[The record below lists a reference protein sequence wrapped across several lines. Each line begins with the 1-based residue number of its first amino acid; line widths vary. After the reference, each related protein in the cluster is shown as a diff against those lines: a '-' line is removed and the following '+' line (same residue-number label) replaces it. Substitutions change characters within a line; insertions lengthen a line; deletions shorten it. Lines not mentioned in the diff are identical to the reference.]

1 MSFNLFNLFNL
12 FNQRTPMKRLARL
25 LPLLVLAAG
34 CARSSLPSEMP
45 VPEPP
50 PYRTVQ
56 LDAEPGPAEGGG
68 SGGLSCRIVKI
79 FPNDSATFRFENR
92 TDAPV
97 FVDLESVVAFSRFF
111 GFYAPGLLFLR
122 AYDDEGR
129 VCSTNAPGASP
140 DGFWSPGMESDRIPS
155 DKEIAKRETA
165 VPPGEGIVCDIHIPE
180 FFGSAAP
187 STRMAAVE
195 PAASVRLPSGERRTI
210 VGPRISYSP
219 SERGEIRSWTDWFRK
234 QTGLEA
240 SGMVLSSY
248 AVPSKQL
255 SNDPDFRPI
264 LVFLAPT
271 AAGVEKGEIDRSCWI
286 VDPGSP
292 QAERIVAAMRR
303 HRSLSRLKIQPL
315 ANHVALLVWDP
326 SGDGWSS
333 DSWYP
338 DGAMR
343 AFLRE
348 IRGILE
354 SATNAPAEPAPFHAE
369 AAESESL
376 AETAESAESAETA
389 TRGAVGN
396 PL

>member
-1 MSFNLFNLFNL
+1 MDNPDTPPPNFTLYPFN
-12 FNQRTPMKRLARL
+12 PMKRLAL
-25 LPLLVLAAG
+25 ILPLLALAAG

-45 VPEPP
+45 VRELPR
-50 PYRTVQ
+50 YRTVQ
-56 LDAEPGPAEGGG
+56 LDAEPGSAEGGG
-68 SGGLSCRIVKI
+68 SGGLSCRIVEI
-79 FPNDSATFRFENR
+79 FPNDYATFRFENR
-92 TDAPV
+92 TDTPV
-97 FVDLESVVAFSRFF
+97 FVNLESVVDASGFF
-111 GFYAPGLLFLR
+111 GFYAPGLIFLR

-129 VCSTNAPGASP
+129 ACSTNARGASP
-140 DGFWSPGMESDRIPS
+140 DGFWSPGMESGRIPS

-165 VPPGEGIVCDIHIPE
+165 VPPGEGIVWDIHIPE

-271 AAGVEKGEIDRSCWI
+271 AAGVENREIDRSCWI

-303 HRSLSRLKIQPL
+303 HRSLSRQKIQPL
-315 ANHVALLVWDP
+315 ANHVAILVWDP

-333 DSWYP
+333 DSCYP
-338 DGAMR
+338 DDAMR

-348 IRGILE
+348 IRGILG
-354 SATNAPAEPAPFHAE
+354 SATNAPAPHAGPVE
-369 AAESESL
+369 
-376 AETAESAESAETA
+376 
-389 TRGAVGN
+389 GAK
-396 PL
+396 